1 MQPSRLA
8 VYLLGVGLVP
18 LFLGIGFA
26 LAGIDFAPLHYLT
39 FGFDGGVALL
49 FLADARLAAR
59 RRGWQITREKPARLS
74 VGIDNQVVLRI
85 ENNHGAPLRLVIR
98 DETPLGFQVDP
109 PLLQATVPGRGWV
122 RLTYRLMP
130 TERGNFQF
138 GNIDARLRGP
148 LGLAW
153 VDRTLD
159 AQEEAQ
165 VYPNLVEV
173 RRYEAMV
180 RTTLVR
186 TGGYHIKRLPGASK
200 EFSHFRDYTVDDD
213 YRHVSWK
220 ATARRGKPITSVYE
234 SERSQDILFC
244 LDAGRMMAARVGK
257 LSKLDHAINA
267 ILMLTHVSHR
277 FQDNLGLLVF
287 SHKVHE
293 YIPPAKG
300 RAQHARFLQTLY
312 NVKPELCY
320 VNYREAFQYLIA
332 RHHKRA
338 LTMVFTDLLDSVISA
353 DYRDAVGLL
362 KRFHLPLTLAVA
374 DVPLQELAA
383 RTPQNVGQL
392 YDVAVARDLLTGR
405 AELLKSLER
414 QGVMVVDTVPERLT
428 IDAVNRYL
436 ALKTTQGG

>member
-1 MQPSRLA
+1 VQPSRLT
-8 VYLLGVGLVP
+8 VYLFAAGLVP
-18 LFLGIGFA
+18 LMVGVGIALLGGDATVFHLVA
-26 LAGIDFAPLHYLT
+26 
-39 FGFDGGVALL
+39 FGFDGGVLLL
-49 FLADARLAAR
+49 FLADAWLGGQ
-59 RRGWQITREKPARLS
+59 RRGLVITREKPARLS
-74 VGIDNQVVLRI
+74 VGIDNQVNLLV
-85 ENNHGAPLRLVIR
+85 ENHAAALLHLFLR
-98 DETPLGFQVDP
+98 DETPAGFQVDP
-109 PLLQATVPGRGWV
+109 PLLRATVPGRGWV
-122 RLTYRLMP
+122 RLSYRLLP

-138 GNIDARLRGP
+138 GNLHARLRGP
-148 LGLAW
+148 LALAW
-153 VDRTLD
+153 VDRTLE
-159 AQEEAQ
+159 AEAEAQ
-165 VYPNLVEV
+165 VYPNLLEV

-257 LSKLDHAINA
+257 LTKLDHAINA

-287 SHKVHE
+287 SHRVHE

-300 RAQHARFLQTLY
+300 RAQHARFLQVLY
-312 NVKPELCY
+312 NVQPELCY

-353 DYRDAVGLL
+353 DYRDAIGLL

-383 RTPQNVGQL
+383 GTPQNVEQL

-405 AELLKSLER
+405 AELLNALER

-436 ALKTTQGG
+436 ALKATQG